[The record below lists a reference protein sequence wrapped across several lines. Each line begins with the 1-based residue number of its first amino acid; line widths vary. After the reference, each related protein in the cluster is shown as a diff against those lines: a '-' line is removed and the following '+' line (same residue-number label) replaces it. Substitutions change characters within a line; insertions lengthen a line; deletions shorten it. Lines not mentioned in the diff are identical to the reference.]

1 MSSGGMS
8 TGGMSSG
15 GMGSAGMVDTG
26 GSGQINEQTV
36 GDPPTPAIKKS
47 RTNTPWSPAEEAMLR
62 QKRDQGQT
70 WGEIAKVLS
79 QVDTVPPEFRW
90 LELRLF

>member
-1 MSSGGMS
+1 MSAGGLS

-15 GMGSAGMVDTG
+15 GLGSAGLVDTG
-26 GSGQINEQTV
+26 GPGPTNEPASG
-36 GDPPTPAIKKS
+36 GDPPTPVIKKS

-70 WGEIAKVLS
+70 WGEIAEVLS
-79 QVDTVPPEFRW
+79 QVDKSPP
-90 LELRLF
+90 